1 VSISEPFIRRPVAT
15 TLLSCS
21 LLLAGAVAYRFL
33 PVASL
38 PSVEFPVIQVQAI
51 LPGASPETMA
61 SSVATPLERQFGR
74 IAGVTEMTSS
84 SLLGATTVV
93 LQFDLNRSIDAAARD
108 VQAAINAARSQLPA
122 GLVNNPTYRKV
133 NPADAPILILAL
145 TSDAMPI
152 GRVFDAADSVLA
164 QKLAQV
170 EGIGQVVVGG
180 GAKPAVRV
188 RVDPSLLTQ
197 LGIGLEQVRA
207 GLRSVNANA
216 PKGQLTDAATSWTIQ
231 ATDQLF
237 DADEY
242 RPVIVAWQN
251 GAPVRL
257 GDIASVESSV
267 EDLRTAGLA
276 NGKRAV
282 LLVVFRQPGTNII
295 ETVDRVTALM
305 PELRASISPAIDIS
319 VVLDRTTTIRAS
331 FRDIQLTLLLSIAL
345 VVLVVFLFLRKGSA
359 TTIPS
364 VAVPLSL
371 LGTFGGMYLL
381 GYSLDNLSLMALTIS
396 TGFVVDDA
404 IVVLENITRYIEAG
418 ESPMAAALKGSREI
432 GFTVLSMSVSLVA
445 VFIPI
450 LLMGGIVGRLFRE
463 FAVTL
468 TLAIVVSL
476 VVSLS
481 TTPMMCARLLKP
493 IPPGGHGRLYRLSE
507 RAFTL
512 LLSAYAAT
520 LGWVLRHQRVTLLV
534 MLVTIGLNIYLF
546 AIVPKG
552 FFPQQD
558 SGRIIGSI
566 QASQDISFPAM
577 REKMAEFVN
586 IVLTDP
592 AATAVVAFTG
602 GNLNTQNTGRMF
614 ISLKPLHERKVSA
627 DQIIGRL
634 RGKLA
639 HVPGANLF
647 LQSVQDLRIG
657 GRASNAQ
664 FQYTLQSTDL
674 TELNTFAPRMLAKLR
689 TLEGLRDVNTDQQ
702 NRGLQAA
709 LVIDRDTA
717 GRLGIQAQAIDD
729 TLYDA
734 FGQRQVSTIYTAL
747 NQYHVV
753 LEVAPEFQQNPEALN
768 AIYVK
773 SSTGAQVPLSAIT
786 HFAPS
791 TTPLAVNH
799 QGFFPSVTLS
809 FNLAAGI
816 ALSDAVTSIQGA
828 ERDVGLP
835 ASVRASFQGTAQ
847 AFQDSL
853 SNQPILILAALVTV
867 YIVLGV
873 LYESYVH
880 PITILSTLP
889 SAGVGAIIALM
900 LCGMDLNV
908 IALIG
913 IILLIGIVK
922 KNAIM
927 MIDVALD
934 VERREGK
941 APAAAIYEAC
951 LLRFRPIMMTT
962 SAALLGALPL
972 AVGTGTGAELRR
984 PLGITIVGGLLVSQ
998 ALTLYTTPV
1007 VYLYLERL
1015 RLHLRRAR
1023 PVAVS
1028 HRSPELQH

>member
-1 VSISEPFIRRPVAT
+1 MSISEPFIRRPVAT
-15 TLLSCS
+15 TLLSFS

-809 FNLAAGI
+809 FNLAPGI

-900 LCGMDLNV
+900 LCGMDLDV

-1023 PVAVS
+1023 PVAVP

>member
-1 VSISEPFIRRPVAT
+1 MSISEPFIRRPVAT
-15 TLLSCS
+15 TLLSFS

-809 FNLAAGI
+809 FNLAPGI

-889 SAGVGAIIALM
+889 SAGVGAVIALM

-1023 PVAVS
+1023 PVAVP